1 MRPPVKILSR
11 LSIRSVL
18 LAYGPAFLLAIS
30 NLSVAFAADFPGA
43 GHKFIADFKK
53 LRFEQVYPS
62 ATALTWTTLNPDG
75 SRGESGTVSI
85 QTQQIADSVFMVS
98 WQEANKATVVQI
110 QDYAQK
116 IIYTNLTLPDGSF
129 IQLKGSFNPSS

>member
-1 MRPPVKILSR
+1 
-11 LSIRSVL
+11 
-18 LAYGPAFLLAIS
+18 
-30 NLSVAFAADFPGA
+30 
-43 GHKFIADFKK
+43 
-53 LRFEQVYPS
+53 
-62 ATALTWTTLNPDG
+62 LTWTTLNPDG

-129 IQLKGSFNPSS
+129 IQLKGSFSPSS